1 MPRGMGYG
9 KKVTVSKSPVKKK
22 KKTSTP
28 KKKRKS

>member
-22 KKTSTP
+22 KTSTP